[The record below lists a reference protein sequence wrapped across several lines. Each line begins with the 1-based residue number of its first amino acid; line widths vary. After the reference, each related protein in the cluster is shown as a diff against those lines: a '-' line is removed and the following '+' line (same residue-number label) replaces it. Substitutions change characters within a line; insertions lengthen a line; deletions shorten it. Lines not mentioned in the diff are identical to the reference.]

1 MPRIS
6 RDAIENDKLERILNS
21 KILEEKSIV
30 DLEYKIICKILPNKQ
45 CFELVFFWLG
55 GFVLKTNLETFFG
68 NPFDISGEVMG
79 CSDDGLPV
87 LERAAVI
94 F

>member
-1 MPRIS
+1 MHTELKNS
-6 RDAIENDKLERILNS
+6 RR
-21 KILEEKSIV
+21 KSIV
-30 DLEYKIICKILPNKQ
+30 DLEYKIICRTLPNKE
-45 CFELVFFWLG
+45 CFELVFFWL
-55 GFVLKTNLETFFG
+55 VLKTNLETFFG
-68 NPFDISGEVMG
+68 LLDIFEEIMG